1 MRFLTKI
8 RSSSLAGGAATYLT
22 ASIINSSIPFFLL
35 PVLTRYL
42 EPSEYGEVAVFQ
54 VWVSLLGA
62 LCGLSVHSA
71 ASRKYYDYKQPE
83 EGMRN
88 FIGACLSLL
97 VVSSSIVFLIVAPIS
112 GWVSGI
118 IGLSQKW
125 VLCGVLFC
133 VLNFV
138 IQIRLGQWQVRKKA
152 LFFGAFQVAL
162 GCMNMVLSLLLV
174 VAFPLGVDGRLT
186 GYSVSTL
193 LFGFLA
199 LLLLRRDNLLAMSW
213 KPDLIKEA
221 LNYGVPLIPH
231 ILGAFLLLT
240 IDRAIISSMLGLEK
254 AGYYMVAVQFGLI
267 LGILLDSVNKAFMPW
282 LFERL
287 ERDVTREKIEVVKF
301 TYCYFV
307 FLFVCALVAFLIGP
321 TALNLFV
328 GEKYQPASQLVGW
341 MVLAQAFRGM
351 YLMTTNY
358 IFFSKRTSL
367 VARVTI
373 SMGIINVTL
382 VFVLIQSFGLI
393 GAAWS
398 LCVTMF
404 FQWLITWF
412 YAAREVKMPWA
423 LRSDS

>member
-118 IGLSQKW
+118 IGLSQNW

-133 VLNFV
+133 VLNFE

-162 GCMNMVLSLLLV
+162 GCMNMVRSLLLV

-193 LFGFLA
+193 FFGFLA

-307 FLFVCALVAFLIGP
+307 FLFVCALVAFLIKP
-321 TALNLFV
+321 V
-328 GEKYQPASQLVGW
+328 LVP
-341 MVLAQAFRGM
+341 
-351 YLMTTNY
+351 
-358 IFFSKRTSL
+358 
-367 VARVTI
+367 
-373 SMGIINVTL
+373 IIL
-382 VFVLIQSFGLI
+382 SFVL
-393 GAAWS
+393 
-398 LCVTMF
+398 
-404 FQWLITWF
+404 
-412 YAAREVKMPWA
+412 YAILDP
-423 LRSDS
+423 LRHAFTRADNL